1 MIPPT
6 IEQIIETL
14 MYQVVVGKAH
24 LNVAAGLA
32 DSDPVLFAMAKT
44 FFAMTLDAHHYSA
57 LMYAARVH
65 DTQRNAV
72 NIETLLRRAEEEKHL
87 AKKPGDEVDQA
98 IHDAKK
104 QLHEIRDL
112 LDELE
117 KRRNRRLA
125 HTDPRT
131 LNDPNLAVVAAKEDY
146 ANLEKLFGKTGNI
159 VNEFSRLFRD
169 ITGILE
175 ILDQSD
181 YKRVLDS
188 LFEEKCRQVKQYEK
202 EFGAPAPFQKPRN
215 YR

>member
-1 MIPPT
+1 MSPPT
-6 IEQIIETL
+6 IEQIIEAL
-14 MYQVVVGKAH
+14 MYQVIVGKAH
-24 LNVAAGLA
+24 LKVAAGLA
-32 DSDPVLFAMAKT
+32 NSDPVLLAMAKT

-72 NIETLLRRAEEEKHL
+72 TVETLLRRAEEEKHR
-87 AKKPGDEVDQA
+87 AKKPVSEVDEA
-98 IHDAKK
+98 IQDARK
-104 QLHEIRDL
+104 QLSEIADL

-131 LNDPNLAVVAAKEDY
+131 LNDPNLAVAATKEDY
-146 ANLEKLFGKTGNI
+146 ENLEKLFKKTGDI

-175 ILDQSD
+175 ILGESD
-181 YKRVLDS
+181 YKSVLD
-188 LFEEKCRQVKQYEK
+188 LLYNEKCRQVMQYET
-202 EFGAPAPFQKPRN
+202 EFGAPAPFQRPRD